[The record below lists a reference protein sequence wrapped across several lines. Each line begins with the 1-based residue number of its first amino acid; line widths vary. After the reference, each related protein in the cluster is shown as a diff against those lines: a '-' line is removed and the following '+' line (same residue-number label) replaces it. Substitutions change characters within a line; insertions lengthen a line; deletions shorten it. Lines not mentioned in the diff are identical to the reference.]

1 VPVDDAAWKAL
12 DPAQRRRRTLDAVR
26 QLLLREAREQPLL
39 LIFEDLHWI
48 NGETQAL
55 LDALV
60 ENLPA
65 ARVSYRPEYSHSW
78 GSKTYY
84 RQLRIDPLAPENAD
98 ELLDALLGTDAVI
111 FADQLNQLPR
121 PSWKSL
127 NRAFGSAVPP
137 VKTIGSHSI

>member
-12 DPAQRRRRTLDAVR
+12 DPAQRCRRTLDAVW

-60 ENLPA
+60 GWMRA
-65 ARVSYRPEYSHSW
+65 
-78 GSKTYY
+78 
-84 RQLRIDPLAPENAD
+84 QMMNA
-98 ELLDALLGTDAVI
+98 EPALLPNKHT
-111 FADQLNQLPR
+111 
-121 PSWKSL
+121 
-127 NRAFGSAVPP
+127 GSSA
-137 VKTIGSHSI
+137 T